1 MTRITA
7 AADKK
12 NQAQPV
18 SLRYCV
24 HCVYLRYC
32 VHCVYLRYCVHLKL
46 FFKLDSFFS
55 LVLLS
60 AEIDKTGKK
69 VTME

>member
-1 MTRITA
+1 MQLFKVEKMTRITA

-18 SLRYCV
+18 
-24 HCVYLRYC
+24 
-32 VHCVYLRYCVHLKL
+32 YLRYCVHLKL
-46 FFKLDSFFS
+46 LFKLDSFFG
-55 LVLLS
+55 LVLFS